1 MITHLY
7 AAKVRKYYLWFST
20 SLSAAV
26 SSMNRPTESSVLG
39 TLIGGAVG
47 DAMGAPFEGLWAD
60 SIPSAESLAAS
71 FHEYHGYPNGQYTD
85 DTQLTL
91 ATIRSIVDQKD
102 IVVADIARQIAEL
115 WRHHSVIGPGGAC
128 TQAAEHYLATGDH
141 RNMGASVGQAGNGT
155 AMRTAALG
163 LWFDDQKSL
172 IPTVADIS
180 RITHQDS
187 RSVAGG
193 VAIAVAANQ
202 LLSSSEINPRDF
214 CSEISEAC
222 RDINTELADLLQQLP
237 DLLNDDGI
245 LDFIAHAGQS
255 TPEFDK
261 PIISPFVIPTVLA
274 SIYSILINLDSWIG
288 AVTFA
293 IRLGGD
299 VDTLGAIVG
308 ALAGARHGIDSIP
321 QNLIDCL
328 QDSKEIEVLATRYH
342 LAILTQTGED

>member
-1 MITHLY
+1 MKLP
-7 AAKVRKYYLWFST
+7 AKSI
-20 SLSAAV
+20 
-26 SSMNRPTESSVLG
+26 VLG
-39 TLIGGAVG
+39 TLLGGAVG

-60 SIPSAESLAAS
+60 SIPSADSLAAS

-91 ATIRSIVDQKD
+91 ATIQSIVEQND
-102 IVVADIARQIAEL
+102 IVVADVARQIAEL

-128 TQAAEHYLATGDH
+128 TQAAERYLATGDH
-141 RNMGASVGQAGNGT
+141 RNMGAPVGQAGNGT

-163 LWFDDQKSL
+163 LWFDSNESL
-172 IPTVADIS
+172 ISVVADVS

-193 VAIAVAANQ
+193 VAIAMAAK
-202 LLSSSEINPRDF
+202 LLSSASDINPHSF
-214 CSEISEAC
+214 CKILADAC
-222 RDINTELADLLQQLP
+222 HDINSEMSDLLQLLP
-237 DLLNDDGI
+237 NHLNDEAAM
-245 LDFIAHAGQS
+245 DFIAHAGQR
-255 TPEFDK
+255 TPEFEK
-261 PIISPFVIPTVLA
+261 PIITPFVIPTVLA
-274 SIYSILINLDSWIG
+274 SIYSILTCPESWLE

-293 IRLGGD
+293 VRLGGD

-328 QDSKEIEVLATRYH
+328 QDSRDIEVLATRYH
-342 LAILTQTGED
+342 LAIHAQDESGG

>member
-1 MITHLY
+1 MKLP
-7 AAKVRKYYLWFST
+7 AKSI
-20 SLSAAV
+20 
-26 SSMNRPTESSVLG
+26 VLG
-39 TLIGGAVG
+39 TLLGGAVG

-60 SIPSAESLAAS
+60 SIPSADSLAAS
-71 FHEYHGYPNGQYTD
+71 FHEYHGYPNGQFTD

-91 ATIRSIVDQKD
+91 ATIQSIVEQND

-128 TQAAEHYLATGDH
+128 TQAAERYLATGDH
-141 RNMGASVGQAGNGT
+141 RNMGAPVGQAGNGT

-163 LWFDDQKSL
+163 LWFDSDESL
-172 IPTVADIS
+172 IRVVADVS

-193 VAIAVAANQ
+193 VAIAMAAK
-202 LLSSSEINPRDF
+202 LLSSASDINPYSF
-214 CSEISEAC
+214 CRILADAC
-222 RDINTELADLLQQLP
+222 HDINSEMADLLQLLP
-237 DLLNDDGI
+237 NHLNDEGA
-245 LDFIAHAGQS
+245 LDFIAHAGQR
-255 TPEFDK
+255 TPEFEN
-261 PIISPFVIPTVLA
+261 PIITPFVIPTVLA
-274 SIYSILINLDSWIG
+274 SIYSILTCPDSWLE

-293 IRLGGD
+293 VRLGGD

-328 QDSKEIEVLATRYH
+328 QDSRDIEVLATRYH
-342 LAILTQTGED
+342 LAIPAQDESGG

>member
-1 MITHLY
+1 MKLP
-7 AAKVRKYYLWFST
+7 AKSI
-20 SLSAAV
+20 
-26 SSMNRPTESSVLG
+26 VLG
-39 TLIGGAVG
+39 TLLGGAVG

-60 SIPSAESLAAS
+60 SIPSADSLAAS
-71 FHEYHGYPNGQYTD
+71 FHEYHGYPNGQFTD

-91 ATIRSIVDQKD
+91 ATIQSIVEQND

-128 TQAAEHYLATGDH
+128 TQAAERYLATGDH
-141 RNMGASVGQAGNGT
+141 RNMGAPVGQAGNGT

-163 LWFDDQKSL
+163 LWFDSDESL
-172 IPTVADIS
+172 IRVVADVS

-193 VAIAVAANQ
+193 VTIAMAAK
-202 LLSSSEINPRDF
+202 LLSSASDINPHSF
-214 CSEISEAC
+214 CRILADAC
-222 RDINTELADLLQQLP
+222 HDINSEMADLLQLLP
-237 DLLNDDGI
+237 NHLNDEGA
-245 LDFIAHAGQS
+245 LDFIAHAGQR
-255 TPEFDK
+255 TPEFEK
-261 PIISPFVIPTVLA
+261 PIITPFVIPTVLA
-274 SIYSILINLDSWIG
+274 SIYSILTCPDSWLE

-293 IRLGGD
+293 VRLGGD

-328 QDSKEIEVLATRYH
+328 QDSRDIEVLATRYH
-342 LAILTQTGED
+342 LAIPAQDESGG